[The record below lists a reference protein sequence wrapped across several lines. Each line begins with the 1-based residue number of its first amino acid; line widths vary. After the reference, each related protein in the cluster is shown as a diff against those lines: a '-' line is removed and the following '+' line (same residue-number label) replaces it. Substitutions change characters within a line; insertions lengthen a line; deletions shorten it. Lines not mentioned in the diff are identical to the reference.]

1 MKKFVITL
9 SVICLTISLWA
20 QRFDLGDKLNPQ
32 SSEFEYLGT
41 SSRTG
46 VSTYRYKNVPT
57 QLFFGR
63 QIGDIVVGVRRG
75 MITLTIYNL
84 IPRSNDHGVP
94 SDILK
99 LIQDNLP
106 FPLGEHDG
114 VYGMN
119 IDNETISIA
128 RDNNP
133 LTFNKDRIMIMNSV
147 KQSILENTK

>member
-9 SVICLTISLWA
+9 SIICLTFSLWA
-20 QRFDLGDKLNPQ
+20 QRFDLGDKLIPQ

-46 VSTYRYKNVPT
+46 VSTYRYKNVST

-106 FPLGEHDG
+106 FPLGEHEG